1 MQSYEEDKVCPKCNG
16 HQYIEDDL
24 CYYCVESNSSSYS
37 FLTERNE
44 NDIQNSDKVWLSNT

>member
-1 MQSYEEDKVCPKCNG
+1 METPEVCPRCNG

-44 NDIQNSDKVWLSNT
+44 NDIQNSDKVWLPNT